1 MRDAA
6 NALVTSLPFEV
17 ETRTAYLERVSTI
30 LQRTQGRNQQARRS
44 HFKTRR
50 RRLHALGL
58 FTSRMR
64 SCIPPSVQGA
74 LSN

>member
-1 MRDAA
+1 
-6 NALVTSLPFEV
+6 LPFDV
-17 ETRTAYLERVSTI
+17 NNRIRYLQRISTI
-30 LQRTQGRNQQARRS
+30 LQRTQTRNQQARRS

-64 SCIPPSVQGA
+64 SCIPP
-74 LSN
+74 